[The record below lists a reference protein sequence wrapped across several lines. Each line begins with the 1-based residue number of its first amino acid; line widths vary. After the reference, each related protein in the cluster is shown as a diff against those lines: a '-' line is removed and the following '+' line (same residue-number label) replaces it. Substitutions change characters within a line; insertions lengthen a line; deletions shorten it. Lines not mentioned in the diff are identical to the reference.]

1 MMALTQLSQ
10 TILEQMPHAVYVR
23 DAGMNLIYMNPAAE
37 RLTGWTVEDLCSEH
51 GQSMDLIQGEGELCQ
66 GVRSGSG
73 MNGIGLSPVATEG
86 TLKTR
91 FGHRVQIR
99 ISLSSL
105 SRDSDPGWVLCV
117 IESVSRSI
125 GETDKDGAFF
135 DRSAMESRAL
145 PEEGRKGAAL
155 IGETLD
161 GGSLKDA
168 LRQSEERFRLIAS
181 AANDSLWDW
190 DLETDTLWWSEV
202 ETGAF
207 GHGPALLPSIPSW
220 AEFIHPDDRERVV
233 NSMHN
238 SLSGNR
244 LVWVDTYRFR
254 KGDGTYIDIRD
265 RGRII
270 RNQDGQA
277 VRMVGAMTDITQE
290 KRSESAL
297 QFFRHIIS
305 QVDDPIYWL
314 SPEEGFRFVYVNEAA
329 CRHYGYPEEELLR
342 LSIPDWD
349 PNYSLEACEAFW
361 QDLMAQKSKVFET
374 LHRRRNGELVPV
386 EITANYVAY
395 EGKEYIAGT
404 IKNITERKRAELER
418 AQRERLVT
426 LMLNTGPGCIK
437 RIAADGTLLHMN
449 PAGLTFIEAE
459 RKMMDGGGRY
469 LSWWPRNIAPRM
481 RRCIRRCC
489 RVSNE
494 PSNMKSSV

>member
-181 AANDSLWDW
+181 AANDSSGIGILKP
-190 DLETDTLWWSEV
+190 TLCG
-202 ETGAF
+202 GARWRPERLGMARPCCQVF
-207 GHGPALLPSIPSW
+207 PSW

-244 LVWVDTYRFR
+244 LVWVDT
-254 KGDGTYIDIRD
+254 I
-265 RGRII
+265 
-270 RNQDGQA
+270 
-277 VRMVGAMTDITQE
+277 V
-290 KRSESAL
+290 SE
-297 QFFRHIIS
+297 R
-305 QVDDPIYWL
+305 
-314 SPEEGFRFVYVNEAA
+314 
-329 CRHYGYPEEELLR
+329 
-342 LSIPDWD
+342 
-349 PNYSLEACEAFW
+349 
-361 QDLMAQKSKVFET
+361 
-374 LHRRRNGELVPV
+374 
-386 EITANYVAY
+386 
-395 EGKEYIAGT
+395 
-404 IKNITERKRAELER
+404 
-418 AQRERLVT
+418 
-426 LMLNTGPGCIK
+426 
-437 RIAADGTLLHMN
+437 
-449 PAGLTFIEAE
+449 
-459 RKMMDGGGRY
+459 
-469 LSWWPRNIAPRM
+469 
-481 RRCIRRCC
+481 
-489 RVSNE
+489 
-494 PSNMKSSV
+494 